1 MPIRPLNV
9 DDYSFHDDGACRHH
23 GDPDIWH
30 ADCTSNKPWDVAARI
45 EAKRI
50 CKDECPVRGQCLEY
64 AMRTRQPTGIWGGL
78 GPRDRTVLRNKIARR
93 A

>member
-1 MPIRPLNV
+1 MPVRPLKP
-9 DDYSFHDDGACRHH
+9 DDYSYHERGACRNHPR
-23 GDPDIWH
+23 PDIWH
-30 ADCTSNKPWDVAARI
+30 ANCTSNKPWDVNARK

-50 CKDECPVRGQCLEY
+50 CTKECPVQGECLAY
-64 AMRTRQPTGIWGGL
+64 AMRTWQPTGIWGGL